1 MPSLST
7 KIMPSYYLLLLIH
20 KEYIQITTFVT
31 GIKNIDKIYLNVKKI
46 NVFKETGSWNR
57 IISCAEGAH
66 NKKVRQVESHLIAF

>member
-20 KEYIQITTFVT
+20 KEYIQMTTFIT

-46 NVFKETGSWNR
+46 NVF
-57 IISCAEGAH
+57 I
-66 NKKVRQVESHLIAF
+66 KKQDHGIVSFLVLKVPITKKCDK